1 MKINGLTVGRR
12 RERTNASEREGWVR
26 RYRCSGQSQR
36 AFAEEHGLVLST
48 LRCWLR
54 RDQGPERSPRW
65 IELGVGA
72 AQRPMEDWE
81 AEVSF
86 DGQQR
91 RVRFRGGMARELL
104 DWVKECLR

>member
-1 MKINGLTVGRR
+1 
-12 RERTNASEREGWVR
+12 
-26 RYRCSGQSQR
+26 
-36 AFAEEHGLVLST
+36 
-48 LRCWLR
+48 
-54 RDQGPERSPRW
+54 
-65 IELGVGA
+65 
-72 AQRPMEDWE
+72 MEDWE